1 MQPRLIIW
9 LIGRATGTMSCDV
22 GVMYIHGPMH
32 QQVLATNHYDLTNEM
47 HEFLSNS
54 FHRKYLWAP
63 HRRPSGCHSYYS
75 NSMGFV
81 EIF

>member
-32 QQVLATNHYDLTNEM
+32 QQVIATKHFDLTNEM
-47 HEFLSNS
+47 HERNLIVSIINT
-54 FHRKYLWAP
+54 P

-81 EIF
+81 EIFGR